1 MIAKGLGQM
10 ARMKYNTPGKRFVAY
25 RRRRE
30 QAAQPVVPSEI
41 EVIELSD
48 DVQVAELSNNT
59 TSIVERAEGL
69 KCMMPQQL
77 MQRK

>member
-10 ARMKYNTPGKRFVAY
+10 ARMKYNTPWFVAY